1 MRAPTSPFR
10 LACTAIAALA
20 LLVAPASALAHRG
33 SPASVASDYEAHLT
47 GVRPAVSGLTT
58 AVTGGDIDLVL
69 HVPPGQTIVVLGVE
83 GEPFL
88 RFHGGVVF
96 ANERS
101 PTAGSA
107 RVITLASS
115 HLNGPP
121 LWREVHRGLT
131 FRWHEQRLR
140 PAFATHDGVAASI
153 AIPLQVD
160 GTRATLVGTSSY
172 ARAPNAFTW
181 VVPLLVV
188 ALAAGLSLRR
198 RRRLMP
204 RLALVLGCIAVTSVL
219 LSVVGTTLY
228 EPHSS
233 LGAVLEI
240 GAAALLGG
248 AALVALALVREA
260 HRAFAATIAGG
271 LAVLFA
277 ATSLPVLTHGYA
289 LSRLP
294 GNLARAAAI
303 GAIAAGGW
311 LLLLGAIGLYEQAS
325 RPRPPAPRVPAR
337 RAG

>member
-1 MRAPTSPFR
+1 MRALTFPSRF
-10 LACTAIAALA
+10 ACAALAALA
-20 LLVAPASALAHRG
+20 LLAWPASALAHSG

-69 HVPPGQTIVVLGVE
+69 HVPAGRTIVVLGVE

-88 RFHGGVVF
+88 RFRAGVVY

-107 RVITLASS
+107 RVITLAGS

-121 LWREVHRGLT
+121 LWREVHRGLS

-140 PAFATHDGVAASI
+140 PAVATHDGVAAAI
-153 AIPLQVD
+153 AIPLRVD
-160 GTRATLVGTSSY
+160 GARATLVGTSRY
-172 ARAPNAFTW
+172 ARAPNALTW
-181 VVPLLVV
+181 VVPLLAV
-188 ALAAGLSLRR
+188 AVAAGLSLRR

-204 RLALVLGCIAVTSVL
+204 RLAVGLACVAVASVL

-233 LGAVLEI
+233 FGAVLEI
-240 GAAALLGG
+240 GAAALLG
-248 AALVALALVREA
+248 AAAVAAVVLVREA
-260 HRAFAATIAGG
+260 QRAFAATVTGG
-271 LAVLFA
+271 LGVLLA

-294 GNLARAAAI
+294 GNLARAAAVC
-303 GAIAAGGW
+303 ALAAGGW

-325 RPRPPAPRVPAR
+325 RPRTPTRRVPAPRAR
-337 RAG
+337 